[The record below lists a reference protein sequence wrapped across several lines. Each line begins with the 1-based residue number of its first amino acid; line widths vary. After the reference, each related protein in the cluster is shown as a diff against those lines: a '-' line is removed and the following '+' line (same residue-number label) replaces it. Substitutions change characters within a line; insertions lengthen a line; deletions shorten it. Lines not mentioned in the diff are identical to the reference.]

1 MVRHCHFVVCSCW
14 NLGYC
19 MIDHVVMLV
28 LEHFWSVYFL
38 SWCNLD
44 NVGGLWNFENVGS
57 LWCCWMNFG
66 LDFRSIGIVK
76 NLCCALEWICSWY
89 MWKSFLACVNFV
101 LWTRQNFVG
110 MCMDKF
116 IGMKKFLDMK
126 FWQWKFF
133 FWVCD
138 VGSWKIF
145 VVMILAMW
153 EFTCCAWTCRKL
165 SVGYLGHVETFVHGY
180 GKKIW

>member
-28 LEHFWSVYFL
+28 LEHFWSFYFL

-44 NVGGLWNFENVGS
+44 NVGGLWNFESVGS

-116 IGMKKFLDMK
+116 VGMKKFLDIK
-126 FWQWKFF
+126 FWLWKFF
-133 FWVCD
+133 F
-138 VGSWKIF
+138 GY
-145 VVMILAMW
+145 VMLVHGKFLW
-153 EFTCCAWTCRKL
+153 LWFWLCENL
-165 SVGYLGHVETFVHGY
+165 LLVHGHVGNYPLAILVM
-180 GKKIW
+180 